1 MSLWS
6 VARHGPLVRPALLV
20 LSKAG
25 SDLTGAIPQGTM
37 VPMGAT
43 HLLAFAQSLNG
54 FDSISWISLEIS
66 DLIRPTGAAQSL
78 NFTDVDPAPDSI
90 AGMLLIKRAVSEQEV
105 NFYNVYWGSSAT
117 EILNLTS
124 RSVSSLSDTRPTCS
138 GPSCSSIQITEG
150 SGEWTVS
157 RSSYDDNEE
166 ASITLLGPAEIRFT
180 YLHTERCCDKL
191 QLLDTFYSGFT
202 TPANTITLSEGVHV
216 ATWSSD
222 FSVTHR
228 GWSFTYVYQGVSSGR
243 PGLIASLPKPEG
255 QQDLA
260 LPIAPQ
266 PLVGT
271 HFIVKLAYDLTES
284 DASIA
289 LAIQDVAP
297 NQLAID
303 TFTFTD
309 TDLGTGVIG
318 GQISISTAASVS
330 GFRVY
335 WGQNLR

>member
-1 MSLWS
+1 
-6 VARHGPLVRPALLV
+6 
-20 LSKAG
+20 
-25 SDLTGAIPQGTM
+25 
-37 VPMGAT
+37 
-43 HLLAFAQSLNG
+43 
-54 FDSISWISLEIS
+54 
-66 DLIRPTGAAQSL
+66 
-78 NFTDVDPAPDSI
+78 
-90 AGMLLIKRAVSEQEV
+90 MLLIKRAVSEQEV

-157 RSSYDDNEE
+157 RSSYSDNEE

-271 HFIVKLAYDLTES
+271 HFIVKLAYDLIES

-335 WGQNLR
+335 WGQNSTHPVPGGFPGLQAEYWYLQVENQVWHPQTSFAFPGVAVEDQFAARWTGYISIATGGNYIFTLNSDEGSRFLGILKSLSW